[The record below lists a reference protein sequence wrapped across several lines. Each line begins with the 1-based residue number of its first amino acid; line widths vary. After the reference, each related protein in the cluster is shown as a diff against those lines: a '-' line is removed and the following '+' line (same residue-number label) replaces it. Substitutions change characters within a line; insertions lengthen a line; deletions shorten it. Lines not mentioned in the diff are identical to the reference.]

1 MSESNGY
8 FAGIDVGST
17 TTKAVIVDAGGEL
30 RAAAVARSG
39 ADFEG
44 AAWRTLEEALGIAGI
59 LRSRIGRIVSTG
71 YGRRNVAFADDR
83 RTEIACHARGAF
95 EQARRAV
102 TVVDVGGQD
111 SKLIVLDD
119 AGARLRFRMNR
130 KCAAGTG
137 AFLEEMAR
145 RLDVPVGELD
155 LLARH
160 STKKVSLGSFCTVFA
175 ATEVLAKI
183 RAGEKRED
191 LAHAALRSVARQAT
205 EGESVTGPVIATGG
219 VAEHLPLFAS
229 ILADLLQTTVEVP
242 AHAQACGAFGAALV
256 ARDGSGADE
265 PDPR

>member
-1 MSESNGY
+1 MPDSNGY

-30 RAAAVARSG
+30 QAAAVARSG
-39 ADFEG
+39 ADFER
-44 AAWRTLEEALGIAGI
+44 AALRTLEDALEIAGI
-59 LRSRIGRIVSTG
+59 PRSRIGRIVSTG
-71 YGRRNVAFADDR
+71 YGRRNVPFADDR

-95 EQARRAV
+95 ESARRAV

-111 SKLIVLDD
+111 SKMIVLDD

-145 RLDVPVGELD
+145 RLDVPIEALD
-155 LLARH
+155 ALARH
-160 STKKVSLGSFCTVFA
+160 STRTVSLGSFCTVFA

-183 RAGEKRED
+183 RAGEKPED

-205 EGESVTGPVIATGG
+205 EGESVAGPVIATGG
-219 VAEHLPLFAS
+219 VAEHLPIFAE
-229 ILADLLQTTVEVP
+229 ILAEVLQTTVEVP
-242 AHAQACGAFGAALV
+242 AHAQACGAYGAALV
-256 ARDGSGADE
+256 ARDGPTTDE